1 MLKIQKLSLN
11 HPFRILA
18 KTIWLGGLVLMLS
31 LSVAGV
37 ANAQCPTIALG
48 PTFLPNGI
56 AGANYNQLIT
66 ATGGSP
72 PYEFTVTGALPPG
85 VKLSTAGVL
94 TGVPVITGEFSFTV
108 KARDRNNC
116 EASRSFMLLVDCPAP
131 VELSSLQLPS
141 AVLGQAYRQRLPA
154 NTMFVPAKFTTVETL
169 PPGLNL
175 SESGVLSGTV
185 TIPGQFNFRVKQ
197 SDLNGCESFRRYR
210 LTVYGPVC
218 ARIFTIVQTSLPNPT
233 EGRIYNQKLTVSGDG
248 IPSYR
253 FSVSEGTLPEGLA
266 LSPEGILSG
275 TPVRGG
281 SSSFTIQ
288 VEDAQCYAIQAYSM
302 RVNPGRV
309 VTINNL
315 GKIAGIPTVFVQL
328 ESLGNENSLGFSLL
342 YPSGEWRFALATLSN
357 GGTGATVK
365 VSETGNGLGVRL
377 ALPAGQVFA
386 AGTRYLL
393 TLTFSPATTDPA
405 TQFALAL
412 ADAPVAREAIAAD
425 GSQLLTSFEMYAP
438 GFPIHVSAASF
449 RQGELARGQFAT
461 AFGTNLATQTAMI
474 SSVPLPTELAGTRVT
489 ITDSRNIK
497 RDAPLYFVSPGQI
510 NYQIPPE
517 TAEGIARISIVKSD
531 SSTLLGIAAIA
542 SVAPSIFTV
551 DASGAGLPAAVA
563 LRVNADGKQAY
574 EPIVRFDRAT
584 NRFVAV
590 PINLDAQTDQVFA
603 VLYGTGIRGRSALS
617 QVQCLIDGIACEVQF
632 AGAADEFTGV
642 DQINVRLPGILIG
655 RGEVDAV
662 LTVDGKT
669 ANTVRLNIK

>member
-1 MLKIQKLSLN
+1 MLKTRKLSLA
-11 HPFRILA
+11 HLFRILA

-31 LSVAGV
+31 LSVARV

-56 AGANYNQLIT
+56 AGANYNQTIT
-66 ATGGSP
+66 ATGGIP

-85 VKLSTAGVL
+85 VKLSTAGGL
-94 TGVPVITGEFSFTV
+94 SGVPVITGEFSFTV
-108 KARDRNNC
+108 KTKD
-116 EASRSFMLLVDCPAP
+116 SFMLLVDCPAP
-131 VELSSLQLPS
+131 VELSLLQLPS
-141 AVLGQAYRQRLPA
+141 VGLGQAYNRKLPA
-154 NTMFVPAKFTTVETL
+154 NMMFIPVKFTALETL

-185 TIPGQFNFRVKQ
+185 TIPGQFSFRAKQ

-233 EGRIYNQKLTVSGDG
+233 EGRVYNQKLTVSGDV
-248 IPSYR
+248 IPPYR
-253 FSVSEGTLPEGLA
+253 FSVSEGALPEGLS

-275 TPVRGG
+275 TPARGG
-281 SSSFTIQ
+281 NSSSFTIQ

-302 RVNPGRV
+302 TVSPGRV
-309 VTINNL
+309 VTIHNL

-342 YPSGEWRFALATLSN
+342 YPSAEWRFAIATLSN
-357 GGTGATVK
+357 GGTGATVN
-365 VSETGNGLGVRL
+365 VSETENGLGVRL

-386 AGTRYLL
+386 VGTRYLL
-393 TLTFSPATTDPA
+393 TLTFSPATADPA

-412 ADAPVAREAIAAD
+412 AGAPVAREVVAAN
-425 GSQLLTSFEMYAP
+425 GSKLLTSFEMYAP

-449 RQGELARGQFAT
+449 RQEELARGQFAA
-461 AFGTNLATQTAMI
+461 AFGTNLATHTAMAAA
-474 SSVPLPTELAGTRVT
+474 VPLPTELAGTRVT
-489 ITDSRNIK
+489 ITDSRGFK

-531 SSTLLGIAAIA
+531 GLTLLGVVAIA
-542 SVAPSIFTV
+542 SVAPAIFTV

-563 LRVNADGKQAY
+563 LRVSADGKQAY

-584 NRFVAV
+584 NRFAAV

-617 QVQCLIDGIACEVQF
+617 QVKCLIDGIACEVQF

-642 DQINVRLPGILIG
+642 DQVNVRLPGILIG